1 MAGTLLSTELASIP
15 GLGSKFTARLQK
27 LNIKTVGN
35 LLWHFPFRY
44 EDYSSIVP
52 IGELSLDQSAT
63 VQGKIHQLNIRR
75 TWKKNF
81 LVIEA
86 IIVDE
91 TGGIKAVWFNQPY
104 IIHSLKEGK
113 FYNFAGKVTK
123 SKREIYLAS
132 PSFEP
137 MEKSARGET
146 RHTAGLIPIYP
157 ETKGLTSKG
166 LRFLIKNALKELEPP
181 EDFLPEEIL
190 KEYQL
195 PALRFAL
202 RRIHFPLKIS
212 DAEAAKNRFAFEDLL
227 LLQLNNIRL
236 KSRLAQEQAEPL
248 KTTAPEMES
257 LTSRLPFIL
266 TESQKISLKEILED
280 LQKSH
285 PMNRLM
291 QGDVGSGKT
300 VIAALAAMV
309 ASKNNFQTAFMAPT
323 EVLAGQHYR
332 TITSIFPDFNQGIA
346 LLTANKNE
354 IYGQEFPKI
363 ISKAKLLKIISEGGV
378 KIVIGTHALIQKN
391 IAFHNLALAIVDEQH
406 RFGVR
411 QRATLA
417 SPVGAENDPNRR
429 QALPHFLSMSATP
442 IPRTIALSVFGD
454 LDLSTITE
462 LPAGRKKIITK
473 IVAPENRLKAYQF
486 IREQIA
492 KGRQIFVICPRI
504 QPGTVAKDEILTEA
518 KKKALE
524 LKSVTEEHKKL
535 SSKIFPELKIA
546 MLHGKMSG
554 KEKDEIMRDFQG
566 GQTDILV
573 ATSVIEVGVD
583 VPNAAIIMIEGAER
597 FGLAQLYQFRGRVG
611 RSTHQSFCFL
621 FTDSGSES
629 VTQRL
634 EYLITAKNGFELAEK
649 DLLIRGPGQFLGES
663 QTGLPDIAMDALK
676 NVQLVKMARDSA
688 KKLLSNDPELGNYP
702 ALAKKMEEFQKTTHL
717 E

>member
-442 IPRTIALSVFGD
+442 IPRTIALSVSGD

-688 KKLLSNDPELGNYP
+688 KKLLSNDPELENYP

>member
-212 DAEAAKNRFAFEDLL
+212 DAEAAKNR
-227 LLQLNNIRL
+227 
-236 KSRLAQEQAEPL
+236 
-248 KTTAPEMES
+248 
-257 LTSRLPFIL
+257 
-266 TESQKISLKEILED
+266 
-280 LQKSH
+280 
-285 PMNRLM
+285 
-291 QGDVGSGKT
+291 
-300 VIAALAAMV
+300 
-309 ASKNNFQTAFMAPT
+309 
-323 EVLAGQHYR
+323 
-332 TITSIFPDFNQGIA
+332 
-346 LLTANKNE
+346 
-354 IYGQEFPKI
+354 
-363 ISKAKLLKIISEGGV
+363 
-378 KIVIGTHALIQKN
+378 
-391 IAFHNLALAIVDEQH
+391 
-406 RFGVR
+406 
-411 QRATLA
+411 
-417 SPVGAENDPNRR
+417 
-429 QALPHFLSMSATP
+429 
-442 IPRTIALSVFGD
+442 
-454 LDLSTITE
+454 
-462 LPAGRKKIITK
+462 
-473 IVAPENRLKAYQF
+473 
-486 IREQIA
+486 
-492 KGRQIFVICPRI
+492 
-504 QPGTVAKDEILTEA
+504 
-518 KKKALE
+518 
-524 LKSVTEEHKKL
+524 
-535 SSKIFPELKIA
+535 
-546 MLHGKMSG
+546 
-554 KEKDEIMRDFQG
+554 
-566 GQTDILV
+566 
-573 ATSVIEVGVD
+573 
-583 VPNAAIIMIEGAER
+583 
-597 FGLAQLYQFRGRVG
+597 
-611 RSTHQSFCFL
+611 CF
-621 FTDSGSES
+621 
-629 VTQRL
+629 
-634 EYLITAKNGFELAEK
+634 
-649 DLLIRGPGQFLGES
+649 
-663 QTGLPDIAMDALK
+663 
-676 NVQLVKMARDSA
+676 
-688 KKLLSNDPELGNYP
+688 
-702 ALAKKMEEFQKTTHL
+702 
-717 E
+717 